1 MVGEGEEDALGG
13 LVCARV
19 YARNKVRCEAVFC
32 GEAEDEGL
40 GFCREDESQR
50 SVRRKQAFAARE
62 QFGEGERIGMARG
75 SARSVRVLEAVH
87 EIGRIGDNELEGR
100 SCGAVS
106 EVLQ

>member
-40 GFCREDESQR
+40 SFCGEDEGKCA
-50 SVRRKQAFAARE
+50 VRGEQAFAASE
-62 QFGEGERIGMARG
+62 QFGEGERVSMARG
-75 SARSVRVLEAVH
+75 GARGVGVLEAVY
-87 EIGRIGDNELEGR
+87 EIGRIGDDELEGR